1 MPIPTNTSRPSLPY
15 IPSQSLPNNTRY
27 GILTTTQRPPTAEML
42 DAEFNALTDDVNTL
56 AAAINSVQ
64 AGSIPGANDP
74 LNANKVL
81 KTDGAN
87 NLSWTYVTNA
97 EIEANAVVEQKLAAQ
112 SVTTPKIGDAA
123 VTTQKIAQN
132 AVATNQII
140 DANVTT
146 PKLADSAVI
155 MQKLSD
161 NAVTTQ
167 KLANQAVTQGQIA
180 NNAVGTNQLID
191 ANVTTLKIADA
202 NITTA
207 KIADNAIITAKLNN
221 QAVTTPKISS
231 AGSQLGDVLTANGA
245 GAASF
250 LANVGKV
257 LQIVSYEDAA
267 FVRNEYDAAA
277 SPINL
282 VSFKTAPFL
291 LRITP
296 RKTNSKIILFYSIN
310 VGSGNNQ
317 YASITLCKNNL
328 PFKVGQDDPSYKG
341 VTHNIMSS
349 LGRNYSD
356 GQYGCYNF
364 SNLFVDTGVLG
375 TQIVYEI
382 KKAQPYTGINS
393 GYSGGYATVS
403 TMHAIEIDI

>member
-1 MPIPTNTSRPSLPY
+1 MPVPINNSRPSLPY
-15 IPSQSLPNNTRY
+15 APTQSLPNNTRF

-42 DAEFNALTDDVNTL
+42 DAEFNALTDDVNML
-56 AAAINSVQ
+56 AAAINDVQ
-64 AGSIPGANDP
+64 AGTIAGANDP

-87 NLSWTYVTNA
+87 NLSWTQVTNA
-97 EIEANAVVEQKLAAQ
+97 EIEVNAVVEQKLAAQ

-132 AVATNQII
+132 AIATHQLI

-146 PKLADSAVI
+146 VKLADA
-155 MQKLSD
+155 
-161 NAVTTQ
+161 NVTTAKIADAAITTS
-167 KLANQAVTQGQIA
+167 KLANQAVTQNQLA
-180 NNAVGTNQLID
+180 NAAVGTNQLVD
-191 ANVTTLKIADA
+191 GNVTTVKIADV
-202 NITTA
+202 
-207 KIADNAIITAKLNN
+207 
-221 QAVTTPKISS
+221 AVTTDKLADAGVTNPKIGLLAVTAPQISS
-231 AGSQLGDVLTANGA
+231 AGSQLGDVLTSNGA

-250 LANVGKV
+250 LENIGKV
-257 LQIVSYEDAA
+257 LQIVSYEDAR

-282 VSFKTAPFL
+282 LSFKTAPFL

-310 VGSGNNQ
+310 VGSANNQ
-317 YASITLCKNNL
+317 YASITLCKNDL

-341 VTHNIMSS
+341 VTQGIYSA

-356 GQYGCYNF
+356 GQYGCFNF
-364 SNLFVDTGVLG
+364 CNFFVDTGDQG
-375 TQIVYEI
+375 TEIVYEV
-382 KKAQPYTGINS
+382 KKAMPYTCINS

>member
-1 MPIPTNTSRPSLPY
+1 MPLPTNTSRPSLPY
-15 IPSQSLPNNTRY
+15 VPLQSLPNNTRY
-27 GILTTTQRPPTAEML
+27 GILTTTKRPPTAEML

-56 AAAINSVQ
+56 AAAINAVQ

-146 PKLADSAVI
+146 PKLADGAVTT
-155 MQKLSD
+155 QKLSD

-191 ANVTTLKIADA
+191 ANVTTTKIADV

-207 KIADNAIITAKLNN
+207 KIADAAITTVKVADSS
-221 QAVTTPKISS
+221 VTTPKISS

-245 GAASF
+245 GTASF
-250 LANVGKV
+250 FANVGKV

-277 SPINL
+277 TPINL
-282 VSFKTAPFL
+282 ISFKTAPFL

-296 RKTNSKIILFYSIN
+296 RKTNSKIILFYSIK
-310 VGSGNNQ
+310 VGSYQNQ
-317 YASITLCKNNL
+317 YVSVTLCKNDL
-328 PFKVGQDDPSYKG
+328 PFKVGQDDPSY
-341 VTHNIMSS
+341 I
-349 LGRNYSD
+349 
-356 GQYGCYNF
+356 
-364 SNLFVDTGVLG
+364 
-375 TQIVYEI
+375 
-382 KKAQPYTGINS
+382 
-393 GYSGGYATVS
+393 
-403 TMHAIEIDI
+403 